1 MKVTNN
7 AAEDALNLLFG
18 ASSNANL
25 QLADPALEQ
34 YYDDY
39 LNRTIWVLGEI
50 GSEVLDIISKIVR
63 WNREDKNIP
72 VEERKPIKIFVFS
85 PGGGLDVADS
95 VVSTIKLS
103 KTPVWG
109 YAIGMVASAASIIY
123 LSCHKRFALPN
134 AYFIFH
140 RGSCSNIEGNYNE
153 VQAAMKDYKE
163 QIERL
168 EQFYIENT
176 EYPEEVVREKIQSDW
191 YIHFDEGKQ
200 YGVITDLIDD
210 ISYLL

>member
-39 LNRTIWVLGEI
+39 LNRTIWILGEI
-50 GSEVLDIISKIVR
+50 GSEALDIISKIVR

-72 VEERKPIKIFVFS
+72 VEQRKPIKIFVFS
-85 PGGGLDVADS
+85 PGGGLDVAYS

-123 LSCHKRFALPN
+123 LSCHRRFALPN

-163 QIERL
+163 QIEVL
-168 EQFYIENT
+168 ERFYIENT

-200 YGVITDLIDD
+200 YGIITDLIND
-210 ISYLL
+210 IGYLL

>member
-39 LNRTIWVLGEI
+39 LNRTIWILGEI
-50 GSEVLDIISKIVR
+50 GSEALDIISKIVR

-72 VEERKPIKIFVFS
+72 VEQRKPIKIFVFS
-85 PGGGLDVADS
+85 PGGGLDVAYS

-123 LSCHKRFALPN
+123 LSCHRRFALPN

-163 QIERL
+163 QIEVL
-168 EQFYIENT
+168 ERFYIENT

-200 YGVITDLIDD
+200 YGIITDLINNID
-210 ISYLL
+210 YLL

>member
-39 LNRTIWVLGEI
+39 LNRTIWILGEI
-50 GSEVLDIISKIVR
+50 GSEALDIISKIVR

-72 VEERKPIKIFVFS
+72 VEQRKPIKIFVFS
-85 PGGGLDVADS
+85 PGGGLDVAYS

-123 LSCHKRFALPN
+123 LSCHRRFALPN

-163 QIERL
+163 QIEVL
-168 EQFYIENT
+168 ERFYIEKT

-200 YGVITDLIDD
+200 YGVITDLIND
-210 ISYLL
+210 IDYLL

>member
-7 AAEDALNLLFG
+7 AAEDALSLLFG

-39 LNRTIWVLGEI
+39 LNRTIWILGEI
-50 GSEVLDIISKIVR
+50 GSEALDIISKIVR

-85 PGGGLDVADS
+85 PGGGLDVAYS

-123 LSCHKRFALPN
+123 LSCHRRFALPN

-163 QIERL
+163 QIEVL
-168 EQFYIENT
+168 ERFYIENT

-200 YGVITDLIDD
+200 YGIITDLIDD
-210 ISYLL
+210 IGYLL

>member
-39 LNRTIWVLGEI
+39 LNRTIWILGEI
-50 GSEVLDIISKIVR
+50 GSEALDIISKIVR

-72 VEERKPIKIFVFS
+72 VEQRKPIKIFVFS
-85 PGGGLDVADS
+85 PGGGLDVAYS

-123 LSCHKRFALPN
+123 LSCHRRFALPN

-163 QIERL
+163 QIEVL
-168 EQFYIENT
+168 ERFYIENT

-200 YGVITDLIDD
+200 YGIITDLIND
-210 ISYLL
+210 IDYLL

>member
-39 LNRTIWVLGEI
+39 LNRTIWILGEI

-85 PGGGLDVADS
+85 PGGGLDVAYS

-123 LSCHKRFALPN
+123 LSCHRRFALPN

-153 VQAAMKDYKE
+153 VQAAMNDYKE

-200 YGVITDLIDD
+200 YGIITDLIDD